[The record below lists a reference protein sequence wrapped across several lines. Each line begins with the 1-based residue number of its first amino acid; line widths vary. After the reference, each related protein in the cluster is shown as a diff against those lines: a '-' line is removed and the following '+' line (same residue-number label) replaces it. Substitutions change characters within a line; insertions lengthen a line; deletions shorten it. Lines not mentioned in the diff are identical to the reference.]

1 MIKRRKAVA
10 TLSPFHAACCL
21 GVKPSALREPGPGTY
36 LPHHF
41 AAGGWSRAGAAAR
54 SPLLP
59 YPPKQKK
66 KKKRREYQASEP
78 TGGSSGSSHGAR
90 RQLRPH
96 RRRARLLPR
105 GAGRGP
111 RRPGRAPRRRP
122 LPRPPRHPLRPPLRA
137 PHRRRE
143 WPPRGASSS
152 SCSAMLCSP
161 FIHGWLLSQLPASQP
176 PRSPLSIS
184 FLQVLSMVLDHGVP
198 PDAVNRHKQVRD
210 PNPIDAYFSP
220 SPLQRISPGLPA
232 SKSAPFFTASNQIK
246 GQKSHLFSPAC
257 FSLSRLR

>member
-1 MIKRRKAVA
+1 MGHGVSCARTGDEHDYFRAAQVGDLDALGALLAADPSLARRA
-10 TLSPFHAACCL
+10 TLYDRL
-21 GVKPSALREPGPGTY
+21 SAL
-36 LPHHF
+36 HI
-41 AAGGWSRAGAAAR
+41 AAAN
-54 SPLLP
+54 
-59 YPPKQKK
+59 
-66 KKKRREYQASEP
+66 
-78 TGGSSGSSHGAR
+78 G
-90 RQLRPH
+90 
-96 RRRARLLPR
+96 RLEVP
-105 GAGRGP
+105 
-111 RRPGRAPRRRP
+111 P
-122 LPRPPRHPLRPPLRA
+122 LPPALL
-137 PHRRRE
+137 
-143 WPPRGASSS
+143 
-152 SCSAMLCSP
+152 CSAMLCSP

-232 SKSAPFFTASNQIK
+232 SKSAPFFFTASNQIK